1 MPKKLFG
8 ASSQS
13 YGNLFNQYLAPSYQY
28 FINASQTATDI
39 FMQTMMMNALS
50 DGIRDY
56 ASSSNAEAGLQNYIT
71 TKAELQTRSTF
82 QAYGAEATVFLP
94 LMQTLLLLIYI
105 CAFPLVAALSLVA
118 ANGFPYW
125 TSFLRYLV
133 WVELWPPLF
142 AIINMAMNFYLQKN
156 SLAFQAD
163 SVSMNTF
170 SQLTQMHRDTMAM
183 AGYLSLSV
191 PLIARGL
198 VSNTM
203 LESVSSMATGL
214 LGGLQSATGTAAQE
228 ATTGNFNLGTVGYR
242 NVNANN
248 INMNKHDTDAAYN
261 QGTVSEQMASGVIKT
276 STEDGQVI
284 YNQTPAM
291 STLAQS
297 LNLGSQLS
305 STLSHSAEQMKSA
318 AVSESQNVQSGIT
331 STASKLAQ
339 FGGSSS
345 HDLSVSEGAS
355 RGLSATETH
364 AYNTLQSA
372 AKELSHNENISMQE
386 AYRELGQM
394 TYGVGANVDSSN
406 SASGKVAE
414 WMLGAKV
421 NASATATHQDSSS
434 AEHNYN
440 ASDTHGFN
448 DRQTHD
454 IAQSFNTLASHQ
466 KTESTDA
473 RDSHGSS
480 LIDNIAADLRTTN
493 SASHNMNAD
502 FTQSQ
507 RLSEMA
513 TLAETNSASINSN
526 LSQEFV
532 NFVKHVEGEKQADAL
547 FANPGLVSSRVQ
559 LETLAHRFVSQTAQ
573 EAIVGNYEG
582 FKANINPE
590 GFYSGAKHA
599 VDAAGGTTAAV
610 TGHFEQDKQTVM
622 ENQKHFVDPTAKS
635 AAIRGD
641 VDRNLEKTQHKIQNE
656 ETTMKNFNQKEK
668 EKEQTMANGK
678 KDAERTSLPFDNYI
692 KKKIEAVKKI
702 SIVGKTGSIIDFIQ
716 KNKSENEDK

>member
-1 MPKKLFG
+1 
-8 ASSQS
+8 
-13 YGNLFNQYLAPSYQY
+13 
-28 FINASQTATDI
+28 
-39 FMQTMMMNALS
+39 
-50 DGIRDY
+50 
-56 ASSSNAEAGLQNYIT
+56 
-71 TKAELQTRSTF
+71 
-82 QAYGAEATVFLP
+82 
-94 LMQTLLLLIYI
+94 
-105 CAFPLVAALSLVA
+105 
-118 ANGFPYW
+118 
-125 TSFLRYLV
+125 
-133 WVELWPPLF
+133 
-142 AIINMAMNFYLQKN
+142 
-156 SLAFQAD
+156 
-163 SVSMNTF
+163 
-170 SQLTQMHRDTMAM
+170 
-183 AGYLSLSV
+183 
-191 PLIARGL
+191 
-198 VSNTM
+198 
-203 LESVSSMATGL
+203 
-214 LGGLQSATGTAAQE
+214 
-228 ATTGNFNLGTVGYR
+228 
-242 NVNANN
+242 
-248 INMNKHDTDAAYN
+248 
-261 QGTVSEQMASGVIKT
+261 
-276 STEDGQVI
+276 
-284 YNQTPAM
+284 
-291 STLAQS
+291 
-297 LNLGSQLS
+297 
-305 STLSHSAEQMKSA
+305 MKSA

-394 TYGVGANVDSSN
+394 SYGANVSADSSN
-406 SASGKVAE
+406 SVAGKLGE
-414 WMLGAKV
+414 WAIGAKV
-421 NASATATHQDSSS
+421 AGNIEKSHQDLSST
-434 AEHNYN
+434 EHNYN
-440 ASDTHGFN
+440 QSDTHGFT
-448 DRQTHD
+448 DRQAQD

-668 EKEQTMANGK
+668 EKEKTMADGK
-678 KDAERTSLPFDNYI
+678 KEAERWSIPFDRKLKAI
-692 KKKIEAVKKI
+692 KEDFGKLSDLEKTVNLVDLAQEKNQKK
-702 SIVGKTGSIIDFIQ
+702 
-716 KNKSENEDK
+716 EDK